1 MYTPHTVT
9 VYNVI
14 HTTNLTTFEDTDS
27 VSVTILRGV
36 FLDMSKG
43 VNVRRSGLEGADAV
57 ELYIPFNV
65 KAVSSSG
72 AVKSYA
78 SPQAYWSAQDKS
90 KLWTLSYEGNGGET
104 FFIKGEVVLNDL
116 NTARAHDNAFVVTK
130 VDEKDYGSVPH
141 WEVGAK

>member
-65 KAVSSSG
+65 KAVSPSG

-78 SPQAYWSAQDKS
+78 SPQAFLSAQDKS
-90 KLWTLSYEGNGGET
+90 GLWTLSYEGNGGET